1 MDRIATGAA
10 ADRRDLFNE
19 AAAMRGMN
27 PVIIE
32 KDFWVCWILKRLFSD
47 PTLSGQMVFK
57 GGTSLSKV
65 FGLIDRFSE
74 DIDLILDWRLL
85 GYGADAP
92 YSIVQSKT
100 KQTRY
105 NDEMNARAA
114 EYIRATQLAQI
125 NGLLAPVAEMQAAID
140 AEDPHTI
147 NISYP
152 AAFVASYIRPAV
164 RLEIGPL
171 ASWVPSRSQSILSYA
186 AASFPNAFKDP
197 ACVVVAIDAERT
209 FWEKPTILHQE
220 TYRTGPPPPRYSRHY
235 YDLHKLARSPVK
247 ALAMADQK
255 LLDAVVDFKQRFYYS
270 SWAHYELAKPG
281 SFRLCPSE
289 EQARALEVDYRA
301 MHQMFYQE
309 PPVFAEV
316 IETLRALE
324 GEINSAVHQA
334 SAEAIA

>member
-1 MDRIATGAA
+1 MDRIASGAA

-47 PTLSGQMVFK
+47 PVLSDQMVFK

-85 GYGADAP
+85 GYGAADP
-92 YSIVQSKT
+92 YTIVQSKT

-105 NDEMNARAA
+105 NEEMNTRAA
-114 EYIRATQLAQI
+114 EYIRSTVLAQI
-125 NGLLAPVAEMQAAID
+125 SGLLAPVGEMQAAID

-152 AAFVASYIRPAV
+152 AAFTASYIRPAV

-171 ASWVPSRSQSILSYA
+171 ASWVPSRSQSIQSYA
-186 AASFPNAFKDP
+186 AESFPRAFKEP

-209 FWEKPTILHQE
+209 FWEKATILHQE

-235 YDLHKLARSPVK
+235 LRPAQTGRQFRKGISSGRSKVARRSRRFQTAV
-247 ALAMADQK
+247 
-255 LLDAVVDFKQRFYYS
+255 LL
-270 SWAHYELAKPG
+270 
-281 SFRLCPSE
+281 RLMGP
-289 EQARALEVDYRA
+289 L
-301 MHQMFYQE
+301 
-309 PPVFAEV
+309 
-316 IETLRALE
+316 
-324 GEINSAVHQA
+324 
-334 SAEAIA
+334 